1 MARSAAVSRPAPKQ
15 QRRTGSG
22 TQATVRSSGDRRAVM
37 VLLPVAILLVVG
49 LGAVLSASSV
59 VAIREGLDQHAIFR
73 KQLVFVGAGV
83 VAMIIT
89 SRIPYR
95 WYARAAP
102 VLLLLTIA
110 ALVATM
116 FFGSVRGGARR
127 WIEVGPITIQA
138 SEVAKFTVVAYLAAV
153 LSRKERYLE
162 SFSHVFWPV
171 AGSFGVVSLLLL
183 RQPDM
188 GTTVLIAGASFS
200 VLVASAS
207 PLRHIAT
214 LGGLGMLGALVA
226 AVIEPYRLERVRSFL
241 DPNADRLDEGLQA
254 FQSLV
259 ALGTGGLFGVGLG
272 ASRARWSFLP
282 NAHTDFIF
290 AIIGEETGLAG
301 SLTVVALFV
310 VFAVAG
316 TIVAVRAE
324 DQFGR
329 LLATGIVTWVSL
341 QAIVNIGGVVKA
353 LPITGVPLPFVSAGG
368 SAMVVNLAVMGVM
381 LNIARRRQTGGK
393 RTTKAKR

>member
-1 MARSAAVSRPAPKQ
+1 VL
-15 QRRTGSG
+15 
-22 TQATVRSSGDRRAVM
+22 
-37 VLLPVAILLVVG
+37 VLLPVAILLIVG

-59 VAIREGLDQHAIFR
+59 VSLREGLDQYAIFR
-73 KQLVFVGAGV
+73 KQLMFVGGGV
-83 VAMIIT
+83 VAMVIT
-89 SRIPYR
+89 ARIPYR
-95 WYARAAP
+95 WYAKLAP
-102 VLLLLTIA
+102 FLLALAIA
-110 ALVATM
+110 GLIATM
-116 FFGSVRGGARR
+116 LIGSVRGGSRR

-138 SEVAKFTVVAYLAAV
+138 SEFAKFAVVVYLAAAF
-153 LSRKERYLE
+153 SRKERYLGTLG
-162 SFSHVFWPV
+162 HVFWPV
-171 AGSFGVVSLLLL
+171 AMSLGAVAILLLQ
-183 RQPDM
+183 QPDL
-188 GTTVLIAGASFS
+188 GTTLLVAGAAFA
-200 VLVASAS
+200 VMLASAT

-214 LGGLGMLGALVA
+214 LGIASIGA
-226 AVIEPYRLERVRSFL
+226 AVMLALAEPYRRARVLSFL
-241 DPNADRLDEGLQA
+241 DPNPDKLDEGFQA

-310 VFAVAG
+310 VFAVVG
-316 TIVAVRAE
+316 TIVAMRAS

-329 LLATGIVTWVSL
+329 LLATGIVTWISL

-368 SAMVVNLAVMGVM
+368 SAMIVNLAVMGVL
-381 LNIARRRQTGGK
+381 LNIARSGRGPR
-393 RTTKAKR
+393 KAKK